1 MNQALPRLC
10 RGCGIKRRAEPG
22 GTLCWDCLPG
32 GPHGP
37 PPCRRCGT
45 TENFFASGLCGRCH
59 LHGPIRIDACPDCH
73 AWGATQHHGWICA
86 PCVTWR
92 STHRAIAACTTCG
105 TTVTVSPAGVCRLC
119 RVEARR
125 QRMPKRSFDLTIAA
139 RVGAQL
145 FLANMHKKRTVPTR
159 PAEEDAPREVEP
171 PTGRRPVDHEQLI
184 LFSMARTFT
193 RGRSSVPAP
202 RDPVLA
208 DILDRHTLRFAKH
221 AGWADVDLS
230 KTRAGMRLLLG
241 LQDTP
246 GAAIRRSELAVL
258 SEFFVNQRLVAQV
271 LEDAGMLVDD
281 RDATV
286 QRWFQIRVSGLPL
299 AMTAELNLWFS
310 IMHNGSTKPPRR
322 KPRSDTTIR
331 LYARAALPTI
341 RSWADAGHGS
351 LREIERRHIL
361 AALPPDPTYRRL
373 HGQALRSI
381 FGILKAHKA
390 IFVNP
395 TSGLAP
401 TDNPPLAP
409 APVDLDQVRDALA
422 SRDPARAAVVALTV
436 FHGLT
441 NHQLR
446 ELRLV
451 DVGDQHVT
459 VDGRSI
465 PLAQWA
471 RQRIAAWLDHR
482 NRKWP
487 ESANPHLFIHFRT
500 AGRLEPVGNRWIY
513 LTVGMP
519 GGTQRLRADRI
530 LHEAA
535 ATEGDARRL
544 CDLFG
549 IGINQASRYVD
560 AITEP
565 AIPNPD

>member
-10 RGCGIKRRAEPG
+10 RGCGINRRAERG

-32 GPHGP
+32 GPHVP

-45 TENFFASGLCGRCH
+45 TKNFFASGLCGRCH
-59 LHGPIRIDACPDCH
+59 QHGPIRIDACPDCH
-73 AWGATQHHGWICA
+73 AWGATQHHGWMCA
-86 PCVTWR
+86 PCVAWR
-92 STHRAIAACTTCG
+92 ATHRTVATCSTCA
-105 TTVTVSPAGVCRLC
+105 TTVTVSAAGVCRLC

-125 QRMPKRSFDLTIAA
+125 QRTPKGALDLTVAA
-139 RVGAQL
+139 RTGAQL
-145 FLANMHKKRTVPTR
+145 FLANLHKKRTNPTSPEEEPHEIEVPV
-159 PAEEDAPREVEP
+159 D
-171 PTGRRPVDHEQLI
+171 RRPVDHEQLV
-184 LFSMARTFT
+184 LFSMARVFT
-193 RGRSSVPAP
+193 RGRASVPAP

-208 DILDRHTLRFAKH
+208 AILDCRTLHFAEQ
-221 AGWADVDLS
+221 AGWAGVDLS

-286 QRWFQIRVSGLPL
+286 QRWFETRITGLPA

-310 IMHNGSTKPPRR
+310 IMHNGSTTPPRR
-322 KPRSDTTIR
+322 RPRSETTIR
-331 LYARAALPTI
+331 LYARATLPTI
-341 RSWADAGHGS
+341 RSWVDDGHGS
-351 LREIERRHIL
+351 LREIERSHVL
-361 AALPPDPTYRRL
+361 AALPADPTDRRI
-373 HGQALRSI
+373 HGQAMRSI
-381 FGILKAHKA
+381 FGILKANKA
-390 IFVNP
+390 VFINP
-395 TSGLAP
+395 TSGLAHI
-401 TDNPPLAP
+401 DHPPLAP
-409 APVDLDQVRDALA
+409 APINLDHVRDALA
-422 SRDPARAAVVALTV
+422 SPDPARAAVVALTV

-441 NHQLR
+441 NRQLR

-451 DVGDQHVT
+451 DLRDLHVIVGD
-459 VDGRSI
+459 RSI
-465 PLAQWA
+465 PHAPPV
-471 RQRIAAWLDHR
+471 RQRVGAWLDHR
-482 NRKWP
+482 NQRWP
-487 ESANPHLFIHFRT
+487 DSTNPHLFIHFRT

-513 LTVGMP
+513 LTVDLP

-535 ATEGDARRL
+535 ATGGDARRL

-549 IGINQASRYVD
+549 IGINQASRYIA

-565 AIPNPD
+565 AMPDPS